1 MQGAARML
9 NKKLGQAVA
18 TLSKIESK
26 DFRQMTTEEETGK
39 FLVFHFG
46 QGTQSDFEA
55 LQDILARA
63 GLDRHSY
70 WLDIYP
76 GYPHAYL
83 TTNSLSQ
90 AAQIR
95 EFLKAHHSQ
104 LGGPEPADP
113 LLRKGVLWSVAGRER
128 VVFFFNTL
136 LTTSQLKCCS
146 ANLNLLPTAVSD
158 ASQLEKTGLFVLRDV
173 VTETEEKALCDL
185 LYAGKW
191 ENLSHRRVQH
201 FGYKFLYGLNS
212 VNPEEKSTPIPEAL
226 LKPLERPQ
234 FRQFDAVCRLDLTAF
249 PNGLAGDYF
258 DQVTVNE
265 YKPGAGI
272 PPHIDSHAPFEE
284 ALVSISLL
292 SDIVMSLK
300 NTATGAEVH
309 VLLPARSALV
319 LTGEARYL
327 WKHSIADRKIDKLD
341 SGLLFRKTRLSL
353 TYRRLKKVPFCD
365 CAFPAVCDFQ
375 REKAKPVETA
385 SAIAT
390 DAPNFESLYV
400 KDVYN
405 AIAEHFS
412 HTRYKPWPLVEEFL
426 NSLPGG
432 SLVGDFGCGNGK
444 YLNCGDR
451 LQFIAA
457 DVSESFAAICR
468 TRCPTA
474 QVVVADAAAIPLA
487 SNSVDHAISI
497 AVIHHF
503 ATAERRKAA
512 IRELV
517 RVVRPGGRVLVY
529 VWALEQQ
536 DGRFEQQ
543 DVFVPWNNQL
553 KFEGAAAEKVAD
565 KAPNADKKTVVYKR
579 FYHVFRKGEL
589 EALVE
594 EVKGEG
600 DWHLRVARSYFDH
613 ENWCVEI
620 EKLA

>member
-1 MQGAARML
+1 MQAAYRNL
-9 NKKLGQAVA
+9 NKKLAQAIA

-26 DFRQMTTEEETGK
+26 DFRQMTTEEDTRQ
-39 FLVFHFG
+39 FLIFHFG

-55 LQDILARA
+55 LQEILFKA
-63 GLDRHSY
+63 GLEKHSY

-83 TTNSLSQ
+83 TTNSQSQ
-90 AAQIR
+90 SAQIR
-95 EFLKAHHSQ
+95 QFLKDQHSH
-104 LGGPEPADP
+104 LSDKESVDP
-113 LLRKGVLWSVAGRER
+113 LLSKGLFWNVSGKER
-128 VVFFFNTL
+128 IVFFFNTL

-158 ASQLEKTGLFVLRDV
+158 TSQLEKIGLYVIKDV
-173 VTETEEKALCDL
+173 VSPVEETALCDL
-185 LYAGKW
+185 LYSGKW

-201 FGYKFLYGLNS
+201 FGYKFIYGINS
-212 VNPEEKSTPIPEAL
+212 VNPEEKLTPIPELL
-226 LKPLERPQ
+226 LKPLERTE
-234 FRQFDAVCRLDLTAF
+234 FRQFEAACHIDLTAH
-249 PNGLAGDYF
+249 PLGLAGDYF

-300 NTATGAEVH
+300 NAETGAEVH

-319 LTGEARYL
+319 LTGESRYL

-353 TYRRLKKVPFCD
+353 TYRRLKKVPFCN
-365 CAFPAVCDFQ
+365 CSYPSVCDFQ
-375 REKAKPVETA
+375 KEKAKPVETA
-385 SAIAT
+385 TSLT
-390 DAPNFESLYV
+390 TSDPNFESIYV

-426 NSLPGG
+426 NSLQSG

-444 YLNCGDR
+444 YLNCGKQ

-457 DVSESFAAICR
+457 DVSESFADICR
-468 TRCPTA
+468 SRCPNG
-474 QVVVADAAAIPLA
+474 QIIVADAAAIPLA
-487 SNSVDHAISI
+487 SNTIDHAISI

-503 ATAERRKAA
+503 ASSERRKSA
-512 IRELV
+512 IKELV
-517 RVVRPGGRVLVY
+517 RVVRPGGRVLIY

-553 KFEGAAAEKVAD
+553 KFEGAAAEKVSD
-565 KAPNADKKTVVYKR
+565 KSTNIEKNTVVYKR
-579 FYHVFRKGEL
+579 FYHVFKKGEL
-589 EALVE
+589 ESLVE

-600 DWHLRVARSYFDH
+600 EWDLRVVRSYFDH

-620 EKLA
+620 EKLS